1 MALTG
6 KDGNVSLDSGISTVA
21 EIKDWSLDESAD
33 VLETTSFDNTDDH
46 KTYIAGLKDTTGSFS
61 GQWEASQMA
70 DTTPGTTITVQLDID
85 ATNYVSGSAI
95 ISNRS
100 SNTAVDGLAE
110 VSIDFQFAAA
120 PVWTTA

>member
-6 KDGNVSLDSGISTVA
+6 KDGNVSLDSGTSTVA

-61 GQWEASQMA
+61 GQWAASQMA

-95 ISNRS
+95 INTRG

-110 VSIDFQFAAA
+110 VSIDFQLTAA
-120 PVWTTA
+120 PVWTTG